1 MNTSKETTED
11 KRNFSKRDTSGTDPN
26 RYANFSVEDAQKTMH
41 SKDTCNSLIPGIEAN
56 VSTIERI
63 LMVAAG
69 GYLLY
74 SGLSGKNKNITQSI
88 AGTTMLARG
97 ITGYCPVYDAVGKGG
112 RMKSTNVNIR
122 TSVSINKPV
131 AEVYTFW
138 RNLENLP
145 MFMQHLESVV
155 EKDKVTSHWTA
166 SGPGG
171 IGKISWDAHILMD
184 EKNKMLSWH
193 SLPDSTVDNAGKVLF
208 KDNGAGGTE
217 LDVTISYH
225 APLGVAG
232 EAAAKLLNPF
242 FERMVKS
249 DIQSLKTFLEIGESI
264 EAGQLERLV

>member
-1 MNTSKETTED
+1 MNTSDSLADPSE
-11 KRNFSKRDTSGTDPN
+11 KRNFSKRDTTGTDPN
-26 RYANFSVEDAQKTMH
+26 RYANFSVEDAEKVIHQPST
-41 SKDTCNSLIPGIEAN
+41 SNSLIPGVATN
-56 VSTIERI
+56 VGTIERI

-74 SGLSGKNKNITQSI
+74 SGLSGKNKSVAQSI

-97 ITGYCPVYDAVGKGG
+97 ISGYCPVYDAVGKGG
-112 RMKSTNVNIR
+112 KMKSSNVNIR
-122 TSVSINKPV
+122 TSVNINKPV
-131 AEVYTFW
+131 EEVYAFW

-145 MFMQHLESVV
+145 KFMQHLESVV
-155 EKDKVTSHWTA
+155 EKDKITSHWTA

-171 IGKISWDAHILMD
+171 IGKLSWDAHILMD
-184 EKNKMLSWH
+184 EKGKMLSWH
-193 SLPDSTVDNAGKVLF
+193 SLPDSTVDNAGKILF
-208 KDNGAGGTE
+208 KENGSGGTE

-249 DIQSLKTFLEIGESI
+249 DIQSLKTYMEIGEN
-264 EAGQLERLV
+264 EKNA

>member
-1 MNTSKETTED
+1 MNALSDQPDTSE
-11 KRNFSKRDTSGTDPN
+11 KRNFSKRDTTGTDPN
-26 RYANFSVEDAQKTMH
+26 RYASFSAEDGEKAMH
-41 SKDTCNSLIPGIEAN
+41 QSHQCNSLIPGVQAN

-74 SGLSGKNKNITQSI
+74 SGLSGKNKSVAQSL
-88 AGTTMLARG
+88 AGGTMLARG
-97 ITGYCPVYDAVGKGG
+97 ISGYCPVYDAVGKGG
-112 RMKSTNVNIR
+112 KMKSSNVNIR

-131 AEVYTFW
+131 EEVYAFW

-145 MFMQHLESVV
+145 KFMQHLDSVV

-166 SGPGG
+166 TGPGG
-171 IGKISWDAHILMD
+171 IGKLSWDAHILMD
-184 EKNKMLSWH
+184 EKNNMLSWH
-193 SLPDSTVDNAGKVLF
+193 SLPESTVDNAGKVLF
-208 KDNGAGGTE
+208 KDNGTGGTA

-242 FERMVKS
+242 FEKMVKS
-249 DIQSLKTFLEIGESI
+249 DIQSLKTYLEIGENQKT
-264 EAGQLERLV
+264 E

>member
-1 MNTSKETTED
+1 MNTSDHLSDTSE

-26 RYANFSVEDAQKTMH
+26 RYANFSVEEAEKAMQQPH
-41 SKDTCNSLIPGIEAN
+41 HCNSLIPGVQAN

-74 SGLSGKNKNITQSI
+74 NGLSRKNKSVAQSI

-97 ITGYCPVYDAVGKGG
+97 ISGYCPVYDAVGKGG

-122 TSVSINKPV
+122 TTVNIDKPV
-131 AEVYTFW
+131 NEVYDFW

-145 MFMQHLESVV
+145 KFMQHLESVV
-155 EKDKVTSHWTA
+155 EKDKITSHWTA
-166 SGPGG
+166 TGPGG

-184 EKNKMLSWH
+184 ERGKMLSWH
-193 SLPDSTVDNAGKVLF
+193 SLPDSTIDNAGKILF
-208 KDNGAGGTE
+208 KENGSGGTE

-225 APLGVAG
+225 APLGIAG

-249 DIQSLKTFLEIGESI
+249 DIQSLKTYMEIGKNEKT
-264 EAGQLERLV
+264 E

>member
-1 MNTSKETTED
+1 MLEQLQKAEIFQKGIQLVQILTVTLIFLW
-11 KRNFSKRDTSGTDPN
+11 KRP
-26 RYANFSVEDAQKTMH
+26 
-41 SKDTCNSLIPGIEAN
+41 NSLIPGLEAN
-56 VSTIERI
+56 ISALERV

-74 SGLSGKNKNITQSI
+74 TGLTNKNKSVAQSI

-97 ITGYCPVYDAVGKGG
+97 ITGYCPVYDAMGKGG

-131 AEVYTFW
+131 NHVYDFW
-138 RNLENLP
+138 RKLENLP
-145 MFMQHLESVV
+145 KFMEHLETVE

-166 SGPGG
+166 KGPAGVG
-171 IGKISWDAHILMD
+171 RIQWDAHILMD
-184 EKNKMLSWH
+184 EPGKMLSWH
-193 SLPDSTVDNAGKVLF
+193 SLPDSTIDNAGKVLF

-232 EAAAKLLNPF
+232 EAAARLLNPL
-242 FERMVKS
+242 FEKMVRN
-249 DIQSLKTFLEIGESI
+249 DIQNLKTYLETGEN
-264 EAGQLERLV
+264 EKTQ

>member
-1 MNTSKETTED
+1 MNISDNTAETSD
-11 KRNFSKRDTSGTDPN
+11 QILYSKRDTTGTDPN
-26 RYANFSVEDAQKTMH
+26 RYSNFSVEEAEKTTH
-41 SKDTCNSLIPGIEAN
+41 QPKACNSLIPGVEAN

-74 SGLSGKNKNITQSI
+74 SGLTGKKKSVAQSV
-88 AGTTMLARG
+88 AGTTILARG
-97 ITGYCPVYDAVGKGG
+97 ISGYCPVYDVVGKGG

-122 TSVSINKPV
+122 TFATINKPV
-131 AEVYTFW
+131 NEVYDFW

-145 MFMQHLESVV
+145 KFMQHLETVV

-166 SGPGG
+166 KGPGG
-171 IGKISWDAHILMD
+171 IGRLSWDAHILMD
-184 EKNKMLSWH
+184 EKGKMLSWH

-208 KDNGAGGTE
+208 KDNGTGGTE

-232 EAAAKLLNPF
+232 EAAAKLLNPL

-249 DIQSLKTFLEIGESI
+249 DIQNLKTYLETGEN
-264 EAGQLERLV
+264 EKTA

>member
-1 MNTSKETTED
+1 MNTSDNTAETD
-11 KRNFSKRDTSGTDPN
+11 KILYSKRDTTGTDPN
-26 RYANFSVEDAQKTMH
+26 RYANFSVENAEKAMSEPH
-41 SKDTCNSLIPGIEAN
+41 HCNSLLPGVEAN

-74 SGLSGKNKNITQSI
+74 SGLSGKKKSVAQSI

-97 ITGYCPVYDAVGKGG
+97 ISGYCPVYDVVGKGG

-122 TSVSINKPV
+122 TTVSINKPV
-131 AEVYTFW
+131 NEVYDFW

-145 MFMQHLESVV
+145 KFMQHLESVI

-171 IGKISWDAHILMD
+171 LGKLSWDAHILMD
-184 EKNKMLSWH
+184 ERGKMLSWH
-193 SLPDSTVDNAGKVLF
+193 SLPGSIVDNAGKVSF
-208 KDNGAGGTE
+208 TDNGAGGTD

-225 APLGVAG
+225 APRVAG
-232 EAAAKLLNPF
+232 QAAAKLLNPF
-242 FERMVKS
+242 FEKMVKS
-249 DIQSLKTFLEIGESI
+249 DIQSLKTYMEM
-264 EAGQLERLV
+264 GQNEKNM

>member
-1 MNTSKETTED
+1 MNTLSDNVDTSE
-11 KRNFSKRDTSGTDPN
+11 KRNFSKRDTTGTDPN
-26 RYANFSVEDAQKTMH
+26 RYASFSVEDAEKSTH
-41 SKDTCNSLIPGIEAN
+41 APSTCNSLIPGVEAN
-56 VSTIERI
+56 VGTIERI

-74 SGLSGKNKNITQSI
+74 SGLSGKNKSITQSL
-88 AGTTMLARG
+88 AGGTMLARG
-97 ITGYCPVYDAVGKGG
+97 ISGYCPVYDAVGKGG

-131 AEVYTFW
+131 NEVYDFW

-145 MFMQHLESVV
+145 KFMQHLETVT

-166 SGPGG
+166 TGPGG
-171 IGKISWDAHILMD
+171 LGKISWDAHILMD
-184 EKNKMLSWH
+184 ERGKMLSWH
-193 SLPDSTVDNAGKVLF
+193 SLPDSTVDNAGKVVF
-208 KDNGAGGTE
+208 KDNGSGGTN

-242 FERMVKS
+242 FEKMVKS
-249 DIQSLKTFLEIGESI
+249 DIQSLKTYMEMGENQKT
-264 EAGQLERLV
+264 E

>member
-1 MNTSKETTED
+1 MNTSSKNTGENPEN
-11 KRNFSKRDTSGTDPN
+11 RNFSKRDSSGTDPN
-26 RYANFSVEDAQKTMH
+26 RYANFSVEDAEKA
-41 SKDTCNSLIPGIEAN
+41 SKNSGSCNSLIPGVEAN
-56 VSTIERI
+56 VSSIERI

-74 SGLSGKNKNITQSI
+74 SGLSGKNKSVAQSI

-112 RMKSTNVNIR
+112 TMKSTNVNIR

-131 AEVYTFW
+131 NEVYDFW

-145 MFMQHLESVV
+145 KFMQHLEKVV
-155 EKDKVTSHWTA
+155 EKDTITSHWTA
-166 SGPGG
+166 QGPAG
-171 IGKISWDAHILMD
+171 IGRLSWDAHILMD
-184 EKNKMLSWH
+184 ERGKMLSWH

-208 KDNGAGGTE
+208 KDNGTGGTE

-242 FERMVKS
+242 FERMVKN
-249 DIQSLKTFLEIGESI
+249 DIQNLKAFLETGENQKT
-264 EAGQLERLV
+264 E